1 MALRWS
7 SWTPAGREEKK
18 ISEACPGAPTKL
30 TKLAADPSCGEKK
43 NSEAWPTEVT
53 KLTKLAAVE
62 TDLIVV
68 QDESEAEQMGL
79 RPGTWITQG
88 DLTSLAVFG
97 EEERRKIFRTMLII
111 GGRVAGVEDLRR
123 DR

>member
-18 ISEACPGAPTKL
+18 ISEACRGVPTKL
-30 TKLAADPSCGEKK
+30 TKPAAEPSCGEKK
-43 NSEAWPTEVT
+43 ISEACRGVPT
-53 KLTKLAAVE
+53 KLTKPPVE

-68 QDESEAEQMGL
+68 KDAAEAEQMGL

-88 DLTSLAVFG
+88 DLTSLAVFS
-97 EEERRKIFRTMLII
+97 EEERRKIFRTMLIT
-111 GGRVAGVEDLRR
+111 GGKIADVEDLRR